1 MGPII
6 LMVLMAIV
14 LYFALTYLRGPR
26 NSGNDSDGIT
36 TRPFSG
42 ESAETAEGMPPEPGI
57 EEVATEA
64 EGDQGEVAGDST
76 DTLDDSAE
84 ATGSEPIY
92 PDDQEDTK
100 ADLDE

>member
-1 MGPII
+1 MSPVI
-6 LMVLMAIV
+6 LMLLMAIV

-42 ESAETAEGMPPEPGI
+42 GPAEAAEGMPPEPGI
-57 EEVATEA
+57 EEVTTEA
-64 EGDQGEVAGDST
+64 EGDQAEAAGDST

-84 ATGSEPIY
+84 ATESEPIF
-92 PDDQEDTK
+92 PDDQ
-100 ADLDE
+100 ADI

>member
-6 LMVLMAIV
+6 LMLLMAIV

-26 NSGNDSDGIT
+26 NSGSNSDGIT

-42 ESAETAEGMPPEPGI
+42 GPAEAAEGMLAEPVI

-64 EGDQGEVAGDST
+64 EGDQAEVAGDST

-84 ATGSEPIY
+84 AMESEPIF
-92 PDDQEDTK
+92 PEDQADT
-100 ADLDE
+100 